1 MASAMAHLHRIGL
14 MHGDLYAHNILW
26 NGEDRALLSDFG
38 AASFLP
44 EEAGL
49 RAGLERLEV
58 RAFGLLVEE
67 LLQRADDPAD
77 ARCTRLAALRED
89 CLQPEVARRPDFEDI
104 SARLGPASAR

>member
-1 MASAMAHLHRIGL
+1 M
-14 MHGDLYAHNILW
+14 
-26 NGEDRALLSDFG
+26 
-38 AASFLP
+38 
-44 EEAGL
+44 
-49 RAGLERLEV
+49 

-89 CLQPEVARRPDFEDI
+89 CLQPEVARRPAFGEI